1 MSGMLQITM
10 RIPPAQGSPE
20 KPALTMRGHAAFA
33 PAGQDIVCAAASM
46 LAYTAAERLRELA
59 DEGAVQALAC
69 RMEPGGLRI
78 AFCLPAPDGR
88 VTELFRTLAAG
99 FRLLAARYPAHVC
112 FSEK

>member
-1 MSGMLQITM
+1 MLQITM
-10 RIPPAQGSPE
+10 RIPPTQGSPD
-20 KPALTMRGHAAFA
+20 KPALTMQGHAAFA

-69 RMEPGGLRI
+69 RMEPGDLRI
-78 AFCLPAPDGR
+78 AFCQPMPDGR
-88 VTELFRTLAAG
+88 VEALFDTLAPG